1 MCSSSDAAQKYEQGL
16 LVLFQLV
23 TGLGAF
29 RAIEQRQQ
37 LYATHAALAYAHQ
50 PDAES
55 CTEDSM
61 EARILPVLEQI
72 DAPGDLL
79 AILGMVQNGFL
90 QHRVYRGSLQYG
102 STIHGR
108 LRPRPAGAEREG
120 CCARV

>member
-1 MCSSSDAAQKYEQGL
+1 MTKGSSFFF
-16 LVLFQLV
+16 FQLV

-79 AILGMVQNGFL
+79 AILGMPAAPD
-90 QHRVYRGSLQYG
+90 RVYRCQPKSLQY
-102 STIHGR
+102 STVQYSSTCHLPPGLQI
-108 LRPRPAGAEREG
+108 AAEAS
-120 CCARV
+120 CC